1 MEYPRYQKKQMER
14 KLAVSLGFFF
24 CLIFCWLSIVS
35 QLLESNAPD
44 DLQWGDCVGKRGE
57 VLFDVMYT
65 FIICHVFRLTSD
77 ITNVK
82 ARIGISK
89 WVRNSCKWFLQ
100 FGDLKS
106 IIRVIY
112 EICLKFAITN
122 IGVKKFFSWLAQ
134 LIESLRKALLA
145 LDVLWERVS
154 LPVS

>member
-24 CLIFCWLSIVS
+24 CLIFCWLSIVA
-35 QLLESNAPD
+35 QLLKRNAPD

-89 WVRNSCKWFLQ
+89 WVRNSWKWFLQ

-122 IGVKKFFSWLAQ
+122 IGVKKIFSWLAQ